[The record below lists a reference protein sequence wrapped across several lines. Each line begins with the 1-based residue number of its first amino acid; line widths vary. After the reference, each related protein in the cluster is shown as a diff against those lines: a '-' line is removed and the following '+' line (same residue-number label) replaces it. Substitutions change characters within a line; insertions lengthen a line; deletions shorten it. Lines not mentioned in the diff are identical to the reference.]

1 MGKST
6 LFNALTASKNAEAAN
21 FPFCTIDPNIGIV
34 DVVDER
40 LDKLTELSKSKKKIY
55 TNITFVDIA
64 GLVKGASKGE
74 GLGNKFLSHIREV
87 DAIIHLVRCFDS
99 EKITHVNS
107 KINPVEDLETI
118 KTEIILSDIDI
129 IQKKLEKGK
138 KKLLEEKQIKIL
150 EEKLNQLNEGKEIF
164 INGSDEK
171 KFLSSL
177 GLLSI
182 KPKIIVC
189 NVDEESLANGNA
201 FTKEVQN
208 KYSNEKVVTICA
220 DIEDQIMGLDN
231 SERET
236 FMKEIGLNKT
246 GLNQLIKEGY
256 ELLNLDTFF
265 TSGPEESRAWTVE
278 KNTPAPKAASVIHT
292 DFEKKFLTTLGL
304 LSIKPKIIVCNVDE
318 ESLATGNAFTEDVK
332 RKYTAEKIVTICAD
346 IEDQIMGLDNN
357 ERETFMKE
365 IGLNKTGLN
374 QLIKEGY
381 DLLNLDTFFTSGPEE
396 SRAWTIEKNT
406 LAPQAASVIHTDFEK
421 NFIRAEAV
429 TCEDFIKFGSA
440 EKCKENGKLRIEG
453 KDYIVKDGDVLYFR
467 VNP

>member
-1 MGKST
+1 MGFKCGIVGLPNVGKST

-34 DVVDER
+34 DVIDDR
-40 LDKLTELSKSKKKIY
+40 LDQLSKLSNSKKKIY

-87 DAIIHLVRCFDS
+87 DAIIHLVRCFESDQ
-99 EKITHVNS
+99 ITHVNS

-129 IQKKLEKGK
+129 IQKKLDKGK
-138 KKLLEEKQIKIL
+138 KKLLDEKEIKIL
-150 EEKLNQLNEGKEIF
+150 EEKLSQLNEGNEVTSNDQAEI
-164 INGSDEK
+164 

-189 NVDEESLANGNA
+189 NVDEESLAEGNF
-201 FTKEVQN
+201 FTKSIKEAHP
-208 KYSNEKVVTICA
+208 NEKVVTICA

-231 SERET
+231 NERET
-236 FMKEIGLNKT
+236 FMKEIGLSKT

-265 TSGPEESRAWTVE
+265 TSGPEESRAWTV
-278 KNTPAPKAASVIHT
+278 K
-292 DFEKKFLTTLGL
+292 
-304 LSIKPKIIVCNVDE
+304 
-318 ESLATGNAFTEDVK
+318 
-332 RKYTAEKIVTICAD
+332 
-346 IEDQIMGLDNN
+346 
-357 ERETFMKE
+357 
-365 IGLNKTGLN
+365 
-374 QLIKEGY
+374 
-381 DLLNLDTFFTSGPEE
+381 
-396 SRAWTIEKNT
+396 KNT
-406 LAPQAASVIHTDFEK
+406 LAPKAASVIHTDFEK
-421 NFIRAEAV
+421 NFIRAETV
-429 TCEDFIKFGSA
+429 TCEDFIKYGSA

>member
-1 MGKST
+1 MGFKCGIVGLPNVGKST

-34 DVVDER
+34 DVVDKR
-40 LDKLTELSKSKKKIY
+40 LDQLTKLSNSKKKIY

-87 DAIIHLVRCFDS
+87 DAIIHLVRCFESD
-99 EKITHVNS
+99 KITHVNS
-107 KINPVEDLETI
+107 KINPLDDLETI
-118 KTEIILSDIDI
+118 KTEIILSDLDA

-138 KKLLEEKQIKIL
+138 KKLLEEKEVKIL
-150 EEKLNQLNEGKEIF
+150 EDKLKQLNDGKEVVA
-164 INGSDEK
+164 SDKEEK
-171 KFLSSL
+171 KFLTTL

-189 NVDEESLANGNA
+189 NVDEESLAKGNSY
-201 FTKEVQN
+201 TESVKKN
-208 KYSNEKVVTICA
+208 YSEEKVVTICA

-231 SERET
+231 NERET

-292 DFEKKFLTTLGL
+292 DFEK
-304 LSIKPKIIVCNVDE
+304 
-318 ESLATGNAFTEDVK
+318 
-332 RKYTAEKIVTICAD
+332 
-346 IEDQIMGLDNN
+346 
-357 ERETFMKE
+357 
-365 IGLNKTGLN
+365 
-374 QLIKEGY
+374 
-381 DLLNLDTFFTSGPEE
+381 
-396 SRAWTIEKNT
+396 
-406 LAPQAASVIHTDFEK
+406 
-421 NFIRAEAV
+421 NFIRA
-429 TCEDFIKFGSA
+429 
-440 EKCKENGKLRIEG
+440 
-453 KDYIVKDGDVLYFR
+453 
-467 VNP
+467 

>member
-1 MGKST
+1 MGFKCGIVGLPNVGKST

-34 DVVDER
+34 DVIDDR
-40 LDKLTELSKSKKKIY
+40 LDQLSKLSNSKKKIY

-87 DAIIHLVRCFDS
+87 DAIIHLVRCFESDQ
-99 EKITHVNS
+99 ITHVNS

-118 KTEIILSDIDI
+118 KTEIILSDIDV
-129 IQKKLEKGK
+129 IQKKLDKGK
-138 KKLLEEKQIKIL
+138 KKLLDEKEIKIL
-150 EEKLNQLNEGKEIF
+150 EEKLSQLNEGNEVTSNDQAEI
-164 INGSDEK
+164 

-189 NVDEESLANGNA
+189 NVDEESLAEGNV
-201 FTKEVQN
+201 FTKSVKEAHP
-208 KYSNEKVVTICA
+208 NEKVITICA

-231 SERET
+231 NERET
-236 FMKEIGLNKT
+236 FMKEIGLSKT

-265 TSGPEESRAWTVE
+265 TSGPEESRAWTV
-278 KNTPAPKAASVIHT
+278 K
-292 DFEKKFLTTLGL
+292 
-304 LSIKPKIIVCNVDE
+304 
-318 ESLATGNAFTEDVK
+318 
-332 RKYTAEKIVTICAD
+332 
-346 IEDQIMGLDNN
+346 
-357 ERETFMKE
+357 
-365 IGLNKTGLN
+365 
-374 QLIKEGY
+374 
-381 DLLNLDTFFTSGPEE
+381 
-396 SRAWTIEKNT
+396 KNT
-406 LAPQAASVIHTDFEK
+406 LAPKAASVIHTDFEK
-421 NFIRAEAV
+421 NFIRAETI
-429 TCEDFIKFGSA
+429 TCEDFIKYGSA

-467 VNP
+467 VNPWPYLFHA

>member
-1 MGKST
+1 MGFKCGIVGLPNVGKST

-34 DVVDER
+34 DVIDDR
-40 LDKLTELSKSKKKIY
+40 LDHLSKLSNSKKKIY

-87 DAIIHLVRCFDS
+87 DAIIHHVRCFESD
-99 EKITHVNS
+99 KITHVNAE
-107 KINPVEDLETI
+107 INPLNDLETI

-129 IQKKLEKGK
+129 IEKKLEKGK
-138 KKLLEEKQIKIL
+138 KKLLSEKEVALLERIL
-150 EEKLNQLNEGKEIF
+150 KLLNQDKNDFNNEDKE
-164 INGSDEK
+164 NN
-171 KFLSSL
+171 FLSSI

-189 NVDEESLANGNA
+189 NVDEESLSSGNK
-201 FTKEVQN
+201 FTESVRSKFPE
-208 KYSNEKVVTICA
+208 EKVVTVCA
-220 DIEDQIMGLDN
+220 DIEDQIMGLD
-231 SERET
+231 
-236 FMKEIGLNKT
+236 K
-246 GLNQLIKEGY
+246 
-256 ELLNLDTFF
+256 
-265 TSGPEESRAWTVE
+265 
-278 KNTPAPKAASVIHT
+278 
-292 DFEKKFLTTLGL
+292 
-304 LSIKPKIIVCNVDE
+304 
-318 ESLATGNAFTEDVK
+318 
-332 RKYTAEKIVTICAD
+332 
-346 IEDQIMGLDNN
+346 N
-357 ERETFMKE
+357 ERETFMVE

-396 SRAWTIEKNT
+396 SRAWTVKKNT
-406 LAPQAASVIHTDFEK
+406 LAPKAAGVIHTDFEK
-421 NFIRAEAV
+421 KFIRAEAV

>member
-1 MGKST
+1 MGFKCGIVGLPNVGKST

-40 LDKLTELSKSKKKIY
+40 LDQLAKLSSSKKKIY

-107 KINPVEDLETI
+107 KISPSSDLETI
-118 KTEIILSDIDI
+118 KTEIVLSDLDI
-129 IQKKLEKGK
+129 VQKKLEKGK
-138 KKLLEEKQIKIL
+138 KKLLEDKEIKIL
-150 EEKLNQLNEGKEIF
+150 EEKLNQLDKNQEVK
-164 INGSDEK
+164 INNDEEN
-171 KFLSSL
+171 KFLSSI

-189 NVDEESLANGNA
+189 NVDEENLSKGNQY
-201 FTKEVQN
+201 TEEVQN
-208 KYSNEKVVTICA
+208 KYPNEKIIKICA
-220 DIEDQIMGLDN
+220 DIEDQLSGLDKN
-231 SERET
+231 EKEA
-236 FMKEIGLNKT
+236 FM
-246 GLNQLIKEGY
+246 Q
-256 ELLNLDTFF
+256 D
-265 TSGPEESRAWTVE
+265 
-278 KNTPAPKAASVIHT
+278 
-292 DFEKKFLTTLGL
+292 
-304 LSIKPKIIVCNVDE
+304 
-318 ESLATGNAFTEDVK
+318 
-332 RKYTAEKIVTICAD
+332 
-346 IEDQIMGLDNN
+346 
-357 ERETFMKE
+357 

-381 DLLNLDTFFTSGPEE
+381 DLLKLDTFFTSGPEE
-396 SRAWTIEKNT
+396 SRAWTVRKNT
-406 LAPQAASVIHTDFEK
+406 IAPKAASVIHTDFEK

-429 TCEDFIKFGSA
+429 SCEDFIKYGSA